1 MRTATTYRYLLAILA
16 ALFVLAACNDKDS
29 PATTPTG
36 TVKLSFSNMVG
47 TAPMALTTQTYT
59 NPAGENYTISK
70 FKYYVTNIE
79 VSNGSAKAVEKD
91 SYHLIDQSIASS
103 QSFNMSLGLNN
114 YTTLSFLLGVDSTRN
129 VSGAQTGVLDPLND
143 MFWTWNSG
151 YIMAKMEGNSPASA
165 QPNNKVEYH
174 IGGFSGPNSV
184 LKKIT
189 LTMPA
194 GKTLD
199 VREGK
204 TSEIKIT
211 ADFARWWQNPN
222 NITIATLPVCTTPGA
237 PAKQIADNYA
247 NMFTLTDVVNN

>member
-1 MRTATTYRYLLAILA
+1 MRLTTLCCNILGALLGMALA
-16 ALFVLAACNDKDS
+16 ASCNDKEA
-29 PATTPTG
+29 PTAEMTG
-36 TVKLSFSNMVG
+36 TVKLSFSNVVN
-47 TAPMALTTQTYT
+47 TSPLVLNTQTYT

-70 FKYYVTNIE
+70 FKYYITNIE
-79 VSNGSAKAVEKD
+79 VSNGSTKATEKD
-91 SYHLIDQSIASS
+91 SYHLVDQSIASS
-103 QSFNMSLGLNN
+103 QSFTVNMGVSN

-129 VSGAQTGVLDPLND
+129 VSGAQTGALDPLND

-151 YIMAKMEGNSPASA
+151 YIMAKMEGNSPVSA

-174 IGGFSGPNSV
+174 IGGFKGATSV

-194 GKTLD
+194 GKILD

-222 NITIATLPVCTTPGA
+222 SITIAALPVCTTPGTQ
-237 PAKQIADNYA
+237 AKQIADNYA

>member
-1 MRTATTYRYLLAILA
+1 MRTVTTCRYLLGILWMLAITTS
-16 ALFVLAACNDKDS
+16 CNDKDS
-29 PATTPTG
+29 PATEVTG

-59 NPAGENYTISK
+59 NPTGESYTISK
-70 FKYYVTNIE
+70 FKYYITNIE
-79 VSNGSAKAVEKD
+79 VSNGSAKAAEKE

-103 QSFNMSLGLNN
+103 QSFNINIGVNN

-129 VSGAQTGVLDPLND
+129 VSGAQTGALDPLND

-151 YIMAKMEGNSPASA
+151 YIMAKMEGNSPVST
-165 QPNNKVEYH
+165 QPLNKVEYH
-174 IGGFSGPNSV
+174 IGGFSGPNNV

-199 VREGK
+199 IREGK
-204 TSEIKIT
+204 TSEIKIS

-222 NITIATLPVCTTPGA
+222 TITIATLPVCTTPGA
-237 PAKQIADNYA
+237 QAKQIADNYA
-247 NMFTLTDVVNN
+247 NMFTLTDLVNN

>member
-1 MRTATTYRYLLAILA
+1 MRTTTLSRNLLGAIM
-16 ALFVLAACNDKDS
+16 VLGLIGACNDKDS
-29 PATTPTG
+29 PATEATG
-36 TVKLSFSNMVG
+36 TVKLSFSNVVG
-47 TAPMALTTQTYT
+47 TSPMVLSTQTYT

-79 VSNGSAKAVEKD
+79 VSNGSAKATEKD
-91 SYHLIDQSIASS
+91 SYHLVDQSIASS
-103 QSFNMSLGLNN
+103 QSFTISMGVSN

-129 VSGAQTGVLDPLND
+129 VSGAQTGALDPLND

-151 YIMAKMEGNSPASA
+151 YIMAKMEGNSPVST
-165 QPNNKVEYH
+165 QPLNKVEYH
-174 IGGFSGPNSV
+174 IGGFSGANNV

-199 VREGK
+199 VRESK

-222 NITIATLPVCTTPGA
+222 TITIAALPVCTTPGA
-237 PAKQIADNYA
+237 QAKQIADNYA

>member
-1 MRTATTYRYLLAILA
+1 MQTVMNYRNLLGALFILA
-16 ALFVLAACNDKDS
+16 FTTACNDKDS
-29 PATTPTG
+29 PAAEATG

-47 TAPMALTTQTYT
+47 TAPMVLTTQTYT
-59 NPAGENYTISK
+59 NPTGENYTISK
-70 FKYYVTNIE
+70 FKYYITNIE
-79 VSNGSAKAVEKD
+79 VSNGSTKAAEKD
-91 SYHLIDQSIASS
+91 SYHLVDQSIASS
-103 QSFNMSLGLNN
+103 QSFNISMGVNN
-114 YTTLSFLLGVDSTRN
+114 YTTVSFLLGVDSTRN
-129 VSGAQTGVLDPLND
+129 VSGAQTGALDPLND

-151 YIMAKMEGNSPASA
+151 YIMAKMEGNSPVST
-165 QPNNKVEYH
+165 QPLNKVEYH
-174 IGGFSGPNSV
+174 IGGFSGANNV

-204 TSEIKIT
+204 TSEIKIN
-211 ADFARWWQNPN
+211 ADFGRWWQNPN

>member
-1 MRTATTYRYLLAILA
+1 MRTATIYRNMLAV
-16 ALFVLAACNDKDS
+16 LFMLGFTTACNDKDS
-29 PATTPTG
+29 PATDITG
-36 TVKLSFSNMVG
+36 TVKLSFSNVVN
-47 TAPMALTTQTYT
+47 TAPMVLNTQTYA

-70 FKYYVTNIE
+70 FKYYITNIE
-79 VSNGSAKAVEKD
+79 VGNASAKAMEKD
-91 SYHLIDQSIASS
+91 SYHLVDQSIASS
-103 QSFNMSLGLNN
+103 QSFNVSMGVNN

-129 VSGAQTGVLDPLND
+129 VSGAQTGALDPLND

-151 YIMAKMEGNSPASA
+151 YIMAKMEGNSPVST

-174 IGGFSGPNSV
+174 IGGFSGANNV

-199 VREGK
+199 VRESK

-222 NITIATLPVCTTPGA
+222 NITIAALPVCTTPGTQ
-237 PAKQIADNYA
+237 AKQIADNYA

>member
-1 MRTATTYRYLLAILA
+1 MRTTILSRNLLS
-16 ALFVLAACNDKDS
+16 ALLVLGFVAACNDKDA
-29 PATTPTG
+29 PATEITG
-36 TVKLSFSNMVG
+36 TVKLSFSNTVNGSPMV
-47 TAPMALTTQTYT
+47 LTTQTYT
-59 NPAGENYTISK
+59 NPTGENYTISK
-70 FKYYVTNIE
+70 FKYYITNIE
-79 VSNGSAKAVEKD
+79 VSNGSAKAMEKD
-91 SYHLIDQSIASS
+91 SYHLVDQSIASS
-103 QSFNMSLGLNN
+103 QSFNISMGVNN
-114 YTTLSFLLGVDSTRN
+114 YTTVSFLLGVDSTRN
-129 VSGAQTGVLDPLND
+129 VSGAQTGALDPLND

-151 YIMAKMEGNSPASA
+151 YIMAKMEGNSPAST

-174 IGGFSGPNSV
+174 IGGFSGANNV

-199 VREGK
+199 VRESK

-222 NITIATLPVCTTPGA
+222 SISIAALPVCTTPGA
-237 PAKQIADNYA
+237 QAKQIADNYA